1 MMKKILFFYFALL
14 TLNYGLY
21 SQNIKPNKNQ
31 LNGII
36 NSKNMTIKS
45 SSKVALMPSIITDTL
60 HYFYNKQLYKIANIS
75 VSGFPYYKSGAATGT
90 AITHVGSVFLNSENI
105 VINGLEIIAAFN
117 SGSATIHNVV
127 RGRIYLCNVNAQNIP
142 VLPAIDSVQ
151 FTVGGGQTWIG
162 NPKGHIVGGNFLTA
176 RSVNSNFAVLARNI
190 ETTEGDT
197 IRFLRTA
204 AITQTASGN
213 PSNKFGEGLGV
224 LRNGG
229 IFSKTTNFG
238 LSSFGFG
245 LGTDYEFCVAPRV
258 TYTLQSNHIAPLS
271 VQNNDSI
278 ECWQPLTFSNNSSS
292 FLTSRFFNL
301 NQFYLKW
308 APFASTPPGNFS
320 ADSAVSWSF
329 DDEDID
335 NPYLRSSLFLKY
347 GQNSVTKY
355 YDTSALTGTPPSCFN
370 NCKFK
375 TRLRK
380 MAAESGSSMV
390 YMTDSTFVIC
400 VKSCGEVGINELSQL
415 NNVKIYPNPLINNST
430 TVYGLDGKNTILI
443 YNMIGQLVLSQL
455 TDKDSIK
462 IDLSKHPE
470 GTYLLRILNADNKFK
485 IVKIINQKN

>member
-1 MMKKILFFYFALL
+1 MMKKTIFFYFAIFIF
-14 TLNYGLY
+14 NYVLY
-21 SQNIKPNKNQ
+21 SQNTKHINNQ
-31 LNGII
+31 LTGLSHSSNITTKSV
-36 NSKNMTIKS
+36 SKL
-45 SSKVALMPSIITDTL
+45 ALAPAYVTDTL
-60 HYFYNKQLYKIANIS
+60 HYFYNKQLYKISNIS
-75 VSGFPYYKSGAATGT
+75 VSGFPYYKSPAATGT
-90 AITHVGSVFLNSENI
+90 AITHVGSIFLNSENI

-117 SGSATIHNVV
+117 SGSATIHNLV

-162 NPKGHIVGGNFLTA
+162 NPKGHIVGGNFSTP
-176 RSVNSNFAVLARNI
+176 RGVNSNFAVLARNI

-197 IRFLRTA
+197 IRFLRSA
-204 AITQTASGN
+204 AITQTASGSA
-213 PSNKFGEGLGV
+213 SNKFGEGLGV
-224 LRNGG
+224 VRKGG

-238 LSSFGFG
+238 TASMGFG
-245 LGTDYEFCVAPRV
+245 NGTDYEFCVAPRV
-258 TYTLQSNHIAPLS
+258 TYTMQSNHVAPLA

-308 APFASTPPGNFS
+308 APFASSPPGYFS

-329 DDEDID
+329 DDEDML
-335 NPYLRSSLFLKY
+335 NPYLRGPIYLKY
-347 GQNSVTKY
+347 GQNSITKY

-375 TRLRK
+375 THLRK
-380 MAAESGSSMV
+380 MAAESGSSMN
-390 YMTDSTFVIC
+390 YISDSTFVIC
-400 VKSCGEVGINELSQL
+400 VRSCGEVGINELNQL
-415 NNVKIYPNPLINNST
+415 SKVKIYPNPLINNSS

-443 YNMIGQLVLSQL
+443 YNMIGQLVLSQI
-455 TDKDSIK
+455 TDKESVK

-470 GTYLLRILNADNKFK
+470 GTYLLRIFNADNKFK
-485 IVKIINQKN
+485 ILKIINQKN